1 MSTVAIVGASDKPG
15 RYSYKAQAMLSEYGH
30 RPRPVSPRSQ
40 DIMGIQTVTQLE
52 DIGEPVDTVTLYL
65 APAHQ
70 GKTISGLLAIKP
82 ERVIFNPGTEN
93 PEAYPRLEA
102 AGIRCIEACTL
113 VLLRTGQFDDA

>member
-15 RYSYKAQAMLSEYGH
+15 RYSYKAQAMLAEYGH

-40 DIMGIQTVTQLE
+40 DIMGIQTIARLE

-70 GKTISGLLAIKP
+70 GTTIAGLLAIKP

-93 PEAYPRLEA
+93 PEAYSRLEA